1 LFSAAESQ
9 QAISFIR
16 AHGYGLV
23 SKVFAPSDLFAVSA
37 ELSKQNLKRSRAG
50 ARHVLSLRSVTE
62 LAQSPSL
69 MEIARG
75 LLGNFAIPFR
85 ATFFDKSPNS
95 NWLVAW
101 HQDTAL
107 PLVARNEIPGWG
119 PWSTKDGV
127 LYAHAPAEGLEH
139 VLALR
144 VHLNDSTNENG
155 PLRVIPDTHKIG
167 VLTDQEIQQ
176 RVGNSSGVE
185 CLIEAGGV
193 VAMHPLLLH
202 ASSKSDSELPRRVLH
217 MEYASS
223 LVFENS
229 LELAVV

>member
-1 LFSAAESQ
+1 MFSAAESQ
-9 QAISFIR
+9 QAILFIR
-16 AHGYGLV
+16 ARGYALL
-23 SKVFAPSDLFAVSA
+23 SRVFTPSELFAVSA
-37 ELSKQNLKRSRAG
+37 ELSKQDLKRSKAG
-50 ARHVLSLRSVTE
+50 ARHVLSLASVAE
-62 LAQSPSL
+62 LAQSSSL

-75 LLGNFAIPFR
+75 ILGETAIPFR

-107 PLVARNEIPGWG
+107 PLTTRMDVPGWG

-127 LYAHAPAEGLEH
+127 VYSHAPAEALEQ

-144 VHLNDSTNENG
+144 VHLDDSTTENG

-176 RVGNSSGVE
+176 HIGDSSGVE
-185 CLIEAGGV
+185 CVIPVGGIIAMRPLII
-193 VAMHPLLLH
+193 H

-217 MEYASS
+217 IEYAASRAITA
-223 LVFENS
+223 S
-229 LELAVV
+229 LELAIA